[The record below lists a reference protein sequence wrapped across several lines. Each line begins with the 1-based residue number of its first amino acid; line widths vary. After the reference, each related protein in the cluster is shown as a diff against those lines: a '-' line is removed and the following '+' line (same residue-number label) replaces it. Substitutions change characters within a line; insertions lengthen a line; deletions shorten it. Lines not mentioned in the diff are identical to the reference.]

1 MLHLEGGTSC
11 GGFQFSPL
19 LDSILEKTDL
29 EPHQASTKRVKS
41 MFERLKIES

>member
-1 MLHLEGGTSC
+1 MLQLEGGTSF
-11 GGFQFSPL
+11 GGFQFSPP

-29 EPHQASTKRVKS
+29 ELHQASTKRVKS